1 MPPFNFFATLEFLYR
16 VAHGHVESFDMLRNR
31 GRRVDARQIRSC
43 HCVVVVCAWYGV
55 RASSDRRGQALAG
68 VKRPPNQP
76 PDTVDIQLIVSAG
89 MGILQGSTV
98 ARSGGHLLN
107 CDGWNLSSAFR
118 SGFKGTADEV
128 VFSNTT
134 NDETNT
140 YAPHSEVRRHGSS
153 DQFLPQRV
161 PLDADDL
168 AEELTAKG
176 GGNLHLYGPVELP
189 GV

>member
-1 MPPFNFFATLEFLYR
+1 VPARYTL
-16 VAHGHVESFDMLRNR
+16 A
-31 GRRVDARQIRSC
+31 I
-43 HCVVVVCAWYGV
+43 
-55 RASSDRRGQALAG
+55 ASSWSVCGTDRRGLALAG

-98 ARSGGHLLN
+98 AHSGGYIFN

-134 NDETNT
+134 NDETKT

-153 DQFLPQRV
+153 DQFLPRRV
-161 PLDADDL
+161 PLDADAF
-168 AEELTAKG
+168 AEEIFAKG